1 MKVIFLD
8 IDGVMNG
15 SDEIVDLI
23 KNHGKNGIEAT
34 FPTDAKCK
42 LLKQLVDETE
52 AKIVLSSTWRLHS
65 SGLRDLKVTFEPH
78 NLKLFDRTC
87 HQVPASRFEGTKYSS
102 IVPLQMYKYHEHSES
117 VIGDRGAEI
126 ASWLLD
132 HPDVE
137 SFVILDDEA
146 YDICPWFPQNLVK
159 TNTKIGLLEDHIK
172 KAKEILN
179 N

>member
-34 FPTDAKCK
+34 FPTDTKCK
-42 LLKQLVDETE
+42 LLKQLIDETG

-65 SGLRDLKVTFEPH
+65 SSIRDLDAVFKPH
-78 NLKLFDRTC
+78 DLHLFDRTC
-87 HQVPASRFEGTKYSS
+87 HQVTANKFIGTVYEGVAPVQT
-102 IVPLQMYKYHEHSES
+102 YKYHEHSDTI
-117 VIGDRGAEI
+117 IGDRGAEI
-126 ASWLLD
+126 ALWLLE
-132 HPDVE
+132 HKDVTN
-137 SFVILDDEA
+137 FVILDDESF
-146 YDICPWFPQNLVK
+146 DIKNWFPNNIVK
-159 TNTKIGLLEDHIK
+159 TNTKIGIQEDHIK

-179 N
+179 K